1 MPLGEFYKVKLTQ
14 LHTKSLKNVEIV
26 ESVQNGRDL
35 QNDIVRKLGILENM
49 QSELREVKEQ
59 LKLLTNDARNK
70 TSKVEM
76 LYE

>member
-14 LHTKSLKNVEIV
+14 LHTKSLKNVE
-26 ESVQNGRDL
+26 SVQNGRDL
-35 QNDIVRKLGILENM
+35 QNEIVRKLGILENM